1 MADVIDPTAG
11 FGPARPMFLQPRIV
25 IPLLILV
32 AYVLIGIFGPMLRPF
47 DAISVDIENRLLPPL
62 SVTTIGAFALFGTDQ
77 IGRDLFTEVLQGARI
92 SIEVGFATLAIA
104 GVIGV
109 SVGVAAGYFGG
120 WLDAVLM
127 RIADIQLAFPAIL
140 LAIYIASIFG
150 NGVANVILVLTI
162 ANWVGFAR
170 VMRGQTLAT
179 LPREFVQAT
188 KALGASDWHV
198 IRHCILPACVAP
210 LIVIATV
217 ELGAMIVAEA
227 SLSFLGLGTP
237 AASPSWG
244 LTIANGRDYLSTAW
258 WISTLPGVALGIL
271 VIAVGVLGDELRDAL
286 DPNLR
291 RE

>member
-1 MADVIDPTAG
+1 
-11 FGPARPMFLQPRIV
+11 MFLQPRIV